1 MIGLSDFKVGVLIQ
15 PELESLINKFS
26 NKRRDMKKEK
36 LLKEV
41 ALMIKRSVVKAV
53 SENNKAIE
61 ERFEHLC

>member
-1 MIGLSDFKVGVLIQ
+1 MVGLSEFKVGVLIQ

-26 NKRRDMKKEK
+26 NKRRDVEKEK

-41 ALMIKRSVVKAV
+41 ALMIKRSVAKAV
-53 SENNKAIE
+53 SENNTAIG

>member
-1 MIGLSDFKVGVLIQ
+1 MVGLSEFKVGVLIQ

-26 NKRRDMKKEK
+26 NKRRDVEKEK

-41 ALMIKRSVVKAV
+41 ALMIKRSVAKAV

>member
-1 MIGLSDFKVGVLIQ
+1 MIGLSEFKVGVLIQ

-26 NKRRDMKKEK
+26 NKRCDVEKEK

-41 ALMIKRSVVKAV
+41 AMMIERSVVKAV
-53 SENNKAIE
+53 SETNKAIE

>member
-1 MIGLSDFKVGVLIQ
+1 MIGLSEFKMGVLIQ

-26 NKRRDMKKEK
+26 NKRRDVEKEK

-53 SENNKAIE
+53 SEYNKAIE

>member
-1 MIGLSDFKVGVLIQ
+1 MIGLSEFKVGVLIQ

-26 NKRRDMKKEK
+26 NKRRDVEKEK